1 MVSFIRV
8 VVVMVSLH
16 SDEAVTKTP
25 VLRSASATSTFKLS
39 AYQKPSPPSV
49 FLVDAAL
56 GT

>member
-1 MVSFIRV
+1 
-8 VVVMVSLH
+8 MVSLH